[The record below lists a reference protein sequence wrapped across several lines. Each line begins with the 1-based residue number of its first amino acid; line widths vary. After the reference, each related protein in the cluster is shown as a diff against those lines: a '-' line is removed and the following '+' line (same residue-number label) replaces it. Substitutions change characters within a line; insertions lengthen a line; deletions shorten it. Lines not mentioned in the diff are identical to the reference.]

1 MAVMAQVDSTPPPA
15 PESGDSDRQEPSAVV
30 PKQQLG
36 ATCQSPVNPD
46 PFRHQVERV
55 LGGPGDVASS
65 TTRHANDTHPFLRED
80 LEMAALHNRA
90 RGLGVPVHFIE
101 QQLASDAAPGDYVM
115 LLAQMVDLILY
126 HSKTESG
133 VCPIG
138 LAKSDMNRHA
148 QEAARIFLKK
158 SSFFIQL
165 CELSLHLRG
174 LIHGNEQ

>member
-15 PESGDSDRQEPSAVV
+15 PESGDVDRQEPSAVARK
-30 PKQQLG
+30 PQAGLDL
-36 ATCQSPVNPD
+36 QSPINPD

-55 LGGPGDVASS
+55 LGGPGDVAS

-80 LEMAALHNRA
+80 LEMALLHNRA
-90 RGLGVPVHFIE
+90 RGLGVPVHFVE
-101 QQLASDAAPGDYVM
+101 QQLPAGATPRDYVM

-126 HSKTESG
+126 HAKAESG

-138 LAKSDMNRHA
+138 LAKSGMNRHA

-158 SSFFIQL
+158 NTFFVQL
-165 CELSLHLRG
+165 CELAIHLRN
-174 LIHGNEQ
+174 LIHGTDE